1 MRRDDRA
8 AYRASPWRWSVVE
21 AKRFALLALLS
32 LSLVACATRS
42 VVSRPANADGQAQ
55 MLQAIAAQGE
65 PGDWL
70 VIRGIH
76 ATDNLVASLSN
87 QPLSHA
93 AVFDPERGQV
103 IEAEAIGVHA
113 TPLADFVGK
122 SARLL
127 LIKPQ
132 GATAETRAAAVAKAR
147 ARIGRPYDFLGL
159 VGLDQAERY
168 YCSELALSVF
178 PRAVAGNPR
187 PWVVPPGQL
196 WHWGRIVYDS
206 GPTP

>member
-1 MRRDDRA
+1 MLGLSPDDENFRDAVRQVGSLIEGPALYSRA
-8 AYRASPWRWSVVE
+8 TAR
-21 AKRFALLALLS
+21 
-32 LSLVACATRS
+32 
-42 VVSRPANADGQAQ
+42 Q
-55 MLQAIAAQGE
+55 
-65 PGDWL
+65 
-70 VIRGIH
+70 
-76 ATDNLVASLSN
+76 NLI
-87 QPLSHA
+87 
-93 AVFDPERGQV
+93 

-178 PRAVAGNPR
+178 PRTAAGNPR